1 MSLDGALLHRIRE
14 ELSALVGARVE
25 KIYQP
30 SREEIVLTLRQL
42 YGERGARKLLFS
54 ANSSAARVNLTSAE
68 YENPKQPPM
77 FCMLLR
83 KHLSGGKLVAVRQD
97 GLERILYFDFE
108 CVNEIGDTVQNT
120 LAAEIM
126 GRSANIILLRGE
138 RVLDSAKHISDPQR
152 RILPNCVYEPPA
164 RPDRLN
170 FLECSAREVID
181 RLRGENLESARLS
194 KALPEVLEGISPIFA
209 RECAFYA
216 ANDTDAV
223 CNTLS
228 EEQLARVG
236 KFLEKAKSV
245 VCSAEGGGEFAY
257 FTDETGKKRDFCF
270 VPICQYGESM
280 KKTIFGSA
288 NELLDAYF
296 SADGESERRRQRS
309 KELLK
314 TLNTVYERTARK
326 AELRRKELAQCAER
340 EQLKICG
347 DLINANIYR
356 LEKGMNKC
364 VAEDFYTGEEREISL
379 DVRLTPQQNAQKYYS
394 EYKKLDN
401 AEKKL
406 KELIAG
412 GEKEL
417 SYLDSVIDCA
427 MRAET
432 DGELSEIKREL
443 SEQGYIKTP
452 RGEKSRGQKLSEPIK
467 YLSSDG
473 YEILVGR
480 NNRQNDLLTF
490 KTARAAD
497 IWLHV
502 KDIPGSH
509 VIVRNSSGEVP
520 ESTIFEAA
528 NIAAYHS
535 KGRTSSGVPVDYT
548 AVKFV
553 KKPAGAKPGMVI
565 FTNNRTVYVTPDE
578 SVIEKLR
585 GKG

>member
-1 MSLDGALLHRIRE
+1 MSLDGALLHCVRE
-14 ELSALVGARVE
+14 ELSALVGTRVE

-42 YGERGARKLLFS
+42 YGEKGARKLLFS

-108 CVNEIGDTVQNT
+108 CVNEIGDVVQNT

-138 RVLDSAKHISDPQR
+138 RILDSVKHISDLPR
-152 RILPNCVYEPPA
+152 RILPNCVYEPPV

-170 FLECSAREVID
+170 FLECSAREITD
-181 RLRGENLESARLS
+181 RLRVENARLS

-216 ANDTDAV
+216 AKDCDAV

-228 EEQLARVG
+228 EEQLSRVSE
-236 KFLEKAKSV
+236 FLEKAKDI
-245 VCSAEGGGEFAY
+245 VCSAKGGEFAY
-257 FTDETGKKRDFCF
+257 FTDETGKKKDFCF
-270 VPICQYGESM
+270 VPVCQYGESM

-296 SADGESERRRQRS
+296 SAQGESERRRQRS

-326 AELRRKELAQCAER
+326 AELRRKELSQCAGR

-364 VAEDFYTGEEREISL
+364 VVEDYYTGGEREISL

-406 KELIAG
+406 KELIAS

-452 RGEKSRGQKLSEPIK
+452 REEKSRGQKLSEPIK

-509 VIVRNSSGEVP
+509 VIVRNASGEVP
-520 ESTIFEAA
+520 ENTIFEAA
-528 NIAAYHS
+528 IIAAYHS

-565 FTNNRTVYVTPDE
+565 FTNNKTLYVTPNE
-578 SVIEKLR
+578 EFVKNKRL
-585 GKG
+585 